1 MTTWDSRP
9 ALLAG
14 LIGTGIGASL
24 TPALHER
31 EGAEQGLRHIY
42 RLLDMERLGL
52 GVEALPEL
60 LAAAERTGF
69 AGVNITH
76 PCKQAVIPLLHELSD
91 GARALGAVNTV
102 VLRDGKRIGHNT
114 DLSGF
119 AEGFKR
125 GLPDAKRDRVV
136 QMGAGGAGSAVAHAL
151 LGLGVGR
158 LSVFDTDPARAE
170 TVAASLRAQFGEG
183 RAVAGTDL
191 PRRHGGGGRR
201 GELHAGRHGEVPR
214 PAAASGTAPPVA
226 LGGGDRLFPA
236 GNGTAAHRAG
246 ARLRHAGR
254 RRHGGVPGGRRLP
267 PVHRAGAGRRADAAP
282 LRARWWQRAR
292 RAERC
297 RAVAAGRGALHRRPP
312 SRRGDPP
319 LGVLAAN
326 RGRRRS
332 PPLEGRT
339 PGGRHDPGLARRK
352 HERRA
357 PLPRPRPA
365 CRRPDQDD
373 AVAQLRMVVPQA
385 TRQWQQRCS

>member
-9 ALLAG
+9 AMLAG

-52 GVEALPEL
+52 SVEALPEL

-102 VLRDGKRIGHNT
+102 VLRDGKRVGHNT

-125 GLPDAKRDRVV
+125 GLPDAKRERVV

-158 LSVFDTDPARAE
+158 LLVFDTDPVRAE

-191 PRRHGGGGRR
+191 PGAMAEADGVVNCTPVGMAKYPGLPLPAELLRASHWVAEIVYFPLETELLRTARALGCAALDGGGMAVFQAVG
-201 GELHAGRHGEVPR
+201 AF
-214 PAAASGTAPPVA
+214 
-226 LGGGDRLFPA
+226 RLFTGLEPDA
-236 GNGTAAHRAG
+236 ERM
-246 ARLRHAGR
+246 LRHFG
-254 RRHGGVPGGRRLP
+254 
-267 PVHRAGAGRRADAAP
+267 
-282 LRARWWQRAR
+282 
-292 RAERC
+292 EM
-297 RAVAAGRGALHRRPP
+297 VAA
-312 SRRGDPP
+312 
-319 LGVLAAN
+319 
-326 RGRRRS
+326 
-332 PPLEGRT
+332 RT
-339 PGGRHDPGLARRK
+339 TG
-352 HERRA
+352 
-357 PLPRPRPA
+357 
-365 CRRPDQDD
+365 
-373 AVAQLRMVVPQA
+373 
-385 TRQWQQRCS
+385 